1 MRVLADSERQAVGC
15 DATKAATPKRNSCH
29 DVEHELRSR
38 PPAACP
44 VDCVAHTQMSATVS
58 RMAADAVT
66 RKLADQMTNID
77 VLRQEITK
85 PHADA

>member
-1 MRVLADSERQAVGC
+1 
-15 DATKAATPKRNSCH
+15 
-29 DVEHELRSR
+29 
-38 PPAACP
+38 
-44 VDCVAHTQMSATVS
+44 
-58 RMAADAVT
+58 MAADAVT